1 MAVRGPYDS
10 SSAHGSPRT
19 LGERIKALR
28 VLRQKT
34 QAEVA
39 DALGSDQATVSLW
52 ERDRVRPA
60 GASLAGI
67 AAYFG
72 TTVKALE
79 TGAGVPWSPAAAE
92 PAEPTAPG
100 LVTNLQLQA
109 LPPGGVRAVDLD
121 TGETQSLDTMGAMTH
136 LMAALK
142 AGRRVWIVTK

>member
-79 TGAGVPWSPAAAE
+79 TGAGVPWSPAA
-92 PAEPTAPG
+92 PEPTDPAAPAPASS
-100 LVTNLQLQA
+100 LQLQA
-109 LPPGGVRAVDLD
+109 LPPGGVQAVDLG
-121 TGETQSLDTMGAMTH
+121 TGETHPLDAMGAMAQ